1 MLKQKWKTYIKD
13 QLVKENF
20 IGVSIFQIQKKWVD
34 LNAILNF
41 RIIIYDDMWKSI
53 SAKYSIG

>member
-1 MLKQKWKTYIKD
+1 M
-13 QLVKENF
+13 VKENF

-41 RIIIYDDMWKSI
+41 RIIIYDDIWKSI
-53 SAKYSIG
+53 RAKYNIG